1 MTASRAS
8 SLTLKLMNPN
18 LVLVSNFLTAS
29 GLIVGSLTKTD
40 VISPKLE
47 KAFWSSS
54 LVVVD
59 LRFLVKR
66 LVSLTDL
73 E

>member
-1 MTASRAS
+1 
-8 SLTLKLMNPN
+8 LKLINPN

-29 GLIVGSLTKTD
+29 GLITGSLTKTD

-47 KAFWSSS
+47 KAARSSS
-54 LVVVD
+54 LVVVY

>member
-1 MTASRAS
+1 M
-8 SLTLKLMNPN
+8 
-18 LVLVSNFLTAS
+18 VLVSNFLTAS
-29 GLIVGSLTKTD
+29 GLITGSLTKTD

-47 KAFWSSS
+47 KAARSSS
-54 LVVVD
+54 LVVVY